1 VGNSL
6 GGWLGSHLTVSKG
19 ETFIRRVL
27 LIALFVMA
35 MKLILG

>member
-1 VGNSL
+1 
-6 GGWLGSHLTVSKG
+6 VSKG